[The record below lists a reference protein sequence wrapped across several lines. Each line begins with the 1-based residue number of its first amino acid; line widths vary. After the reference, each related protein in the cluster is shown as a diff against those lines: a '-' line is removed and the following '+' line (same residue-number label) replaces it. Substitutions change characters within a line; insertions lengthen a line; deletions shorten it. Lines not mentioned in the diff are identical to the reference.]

1 MPMYPQLKEK
11 YETIHLKAFAKCRFR
26 VKKKEK
32 RKSL

>member
-1 MPMYPQLKEK
+1 MYPQLKEK
-11 YETIHLKAFAKCRFR
+11 YETIHLKTFAKYY